1 MNYHTDPNPYGTPT
15 SLGLVGPQESIPSSE
30 IDLSAIPD
38 SPLGRGTTS
47 ARGALIG
54 AIQLDRE
61 STKSESPELRA
72 SVHEIPP
79 AAPIDVSGEQS
90 DTNADLHAPST
101 IPSIINSASQPVSVA
116 QNVDE
121 HAKNH
126 RLGVRKPSEK
136 AIDANPAPE
145 RRPLTEDSAHAQNVQ
160 IHTSTWCESD
170 PIFDPIESDT
180 ESFREKQQ
188 MQSAKRLRSRSNKT
202 PTATFSPLRASN
214 VERVDRRDGEFIV
227 PAVPQSRMEVA
238 RKSLCEV
245 TSSGQRREDSEDAN
259 ISVQNGLKRHTKHDN
274 VGDAHSKA
282 RNNDRLYVARDTP
295 KRDTGCNNLVDETS
309 TASQATTACS
319 QVSNNPTDGTAES
332 SVQRQDNSVLS
343 QSQAPNKTI
352 HLNHD
357 ADIGVSDS
365 DDCLSA
371 QEVERLIK
379 EAEGKQTEKT
389 GQKKVQETNLARDA
403 RERRNAAKKGEV
415 PADKKGVKED
425 RARVTESTQA
435 KRANASQKELT
446 EAKRME
452 ETAVNEVRSSGK
464 KKISERLA
472 LERQISET
480 LLAEEANKLMLAED
494 GAKQI
499 EAEKEK
505 LKKAR
510 REEPEAKEQANE
522 AKADE
527 HERQVRGKDSDK
539 KAREAQRAREK
550 AQKLADFESKDAKGK
565 APPART
571 VCETAT
577 TVREEARKRIA
588 ARNEQ
593 RQRES
598 SERQSRASTNPATS
612 SKSMGPKRSMTP
624 RIPGPSV
631 TIPSPHLSSLR
642 SSPPSIRSSG
652 NMEAPI
658 RSALRQTPGA
668 VRRSASSVS
677 FDVPPRTKLNAY
689 IASTPK
695 PKSLKEINDEL
706 ATKPSPVTNLA
717 INPPRTVSNPP
728 SKTPTKTP
736 IPKKVSERKIVKT
749 PAKNGKVQ
757 TKLKVTRELK
767 KLKGRA
773 VTPMKSTQTTKHE
786 IVLSSGEDSST
797 SEETLWQT
805 GNAEA
810 GPSSRKPTLP
820 AVSQRTKTAEVK
832 SSGARIDPNIRN
844 VKIEKNTK
852 AASASLPRCTSS
864 LDKTTQQKS
873 TSRSPALALSE
884 TISVSSGLASST
896 ASVSD
901 LESDSEDGSQ
911 VRSLMTSTGTKS
923 GTRGPVTKKGSSQAV
938 NEPIKRSEFR
948 SNSKTSSQSSSQV
961 SSSRS
966 YSSTSVKG
974 DGEHMAEAADKQLQ
988 LESQHS
994 IPNSRVSQASST
1006 INGAVN
1012 KEIINQGLDH
1022 AGRLSNGIRPANY
1035 KYPSL
1040 SELQK
1045 LPRAVTPKAEPRR
1058 NAFSSQPTGAS
1069 PVVPSGSDSSS
1080 SDSENSSS
1088 NSDEDETVDGPPSQ
1102 TRSRKTF
1109 PGMNMKGVLKRRL
1122 SRTC

>member
-1 MNYHTDPNPYGTPT
+1 M
-15 SLGLVGPQESIPSSE
+15 
-30 IDLSAIPD
+30 
-38 SPLGRGTTS
+38 
-47 ARGALIG
+47 
-54 AIQLDRE
+54 QLDRE

-79 AAPIDVSGEQS
+79 AAPIDVSGKQPV
-90 DTNADLHAPST
+90 TNANMPAPST
-101 IPSIINSASQPVSVA
+101 IPSIFNSALQSVSVA

-121 HAKNH
+121 YAKNH
-126 RLGVRKPSEK
+126 RPGVRKPSEK
-136 AIDANPAPE
+136 ATNVNQAPE
-145 RRPLTEDSAHAQNVQ
+145 RRPLTEDSAHAPNVQ
-160 IHTSTWCESD
+160 IHTSTLCESH

-180 ESFREKQQ
+180 ESFHEKQQ
-188 MQSAKRLRSRSNKT
+188 MQSAKRLRSRSSKT
-202 PTATFSPLRASN
+202 PTASLTSLRASN
-214 VERVDRRDGEFIV
+214 VERIDRKDGEFIV
-227 PAVPQSRMEVA
+227 PAVPQSRTKVA

-245 TSSGQRREDSEDAN
+245 PSSEQGENIPTPREDPKDAN
-259 ISVQNGLKRHTKHDN
+259 ISVQKGLKRHVKHDN
-274 VGDAHSKA
+274 ESLDDAHFKA
-282 RNNDRLYVARDTP
+282 RNNDRLNVARETP
-295 KRDTGCNNLVDETS
+295 KRDTGCNDLVDETQ
-309 TASQATTACS
+309 TASQATTAWS
-319 QVSNNPTDGTAES
+319 QISNNPTDGTTES
-332 SVQRQDNSVLS
+332 SVQRQDSSVLS
-343 QSQAPNKTI
+343 QSQAPNETI
-352 HLNHD
+352 HLDHD
-357 ADIGVSDS
+357 ADIGVSNS
-365 DDCLSA
+365 DDCLSP

-379 EAEGKQTEKT
+379 EAEGKQAEKT
-389 GQKKVQETNLARDA
+389 GQKKVQETKLARDA
-403 RERRNAAKKGEV
+403 MENESVAKKGKV
-415 PADKKGVKED
+415 LGDKKGAKED

-435 KRANASQKELT
+435 QKTNAKQKNLT
-446 EAKRME
+446 EAKWMD
-452 ETAVNEVRSSGK
+452 ETAVDEVRSSGEK
-464 KKISERLA
+464 KMSKRLA
-472 LERQISET
+472 RKRQISET

-499 EAEKEK
+499 EAEKERI
-505 LKKAR
+505 KKAR

-527 HERQVRGKDSDK
+527 HARDVQGKDSDK

-550 AQKLADFESKDAKGK
+550 AQKLADIESKDAKGK
-565 APPART
+565 TPPART

-577 TVREEARKRIA
+577 TVRDEARKRIA
-588 ARNEQ
+588 ERNAQ

-612 SKSMGPKRSMTP
+612 SKSIGPKRSMTP

-631 TIPSPHLSSLR
+631 TIPSPHLTSLR
-642 SSPPSIRSSG
+642 SSPPSIPSLG

-677 FDVPPRTKLNAY
+677 FDVPPRTKLNEY

-706 ATKPSPVTNLA
+706 ATKPSPATNLA
-717 INPPRTVSNPP
+717 TNPPRTISNPP
-728 SKTPTKTP
+728 SNTPTKTP
-736 IPKKVSERKIVKT
+736 IPKKVSEGKIAKT

-757 TKLKVTRELK
+757 TKLNVTREPK

-773 VTPMKSTQTTKHE
+773 VTPIKSTQAPKHE

-810 GPSSRKPTLP
+810 GPSSRKPTFP

-844 VKIEKNTK
+844 VKIEKNTR
-852 AASASLPRCTSS
+852 AASAGLPRCTSS
-864 LDKTTQQKS
+864 ALDKTTLQKS

-901 LESDSEDGSQ
+901 LEPDSEAESQ
-911 VRSLMTSTGTKS
+911 VPSPMTSTGTKS
-923 GTRGPVTKKGSSQAV
+923 GTRAPVTKKGSSKAV
-938 NEPIKRSEFR
+938 NEAIKRPEYR

-966 YSSTSVKG
+966 CSSISVKG
-974 DGEHMAEAADKQLQ
+974 DGEHIAEAADKQLQ

-994 IPNSRVSQASST
+994 IPNSCVSQASST
-1006 INGAVN
+1006 TNGAVD

-1058 NAFSSQPTGAS
+1058 NAFSSQPIGAS
-1069 PVVPSGSDSSS
+1069 PVESSGSDSSS
-1080 SDSENSSS
+1080 SDSDNSSS
-1088 NSDEDETVDGPPSQ
+1088 NSDEDEDVDGPPSQ
-1102 TRSRKTF
+1102 IRSRKTF

-1122 SRTC
+1122 SRTY